1 MNAFFN
7 GEINRLVK
15 DCVKQRKK
23 IDQIVEEYLDVSD
36 KFKNGR
42 KRKGLLLELSIIIWD
57 AILIQLEKELKV
69 YPIWGG

>member
-1 MNAFFN
+1 
-7 GEINRLVK
+7 VK

-69 YPIWGG
+69 YLIWGG